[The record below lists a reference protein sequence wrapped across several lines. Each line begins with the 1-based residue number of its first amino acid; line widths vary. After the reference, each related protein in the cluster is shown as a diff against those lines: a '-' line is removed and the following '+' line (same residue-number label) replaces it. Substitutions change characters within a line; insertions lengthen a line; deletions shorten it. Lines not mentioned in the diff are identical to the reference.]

1 MFLLEHD
8 AKTLLATTG
17 ARIPAGVLLAPDSS
31 APNLPLPGPW
41 VVKAQVTVGGRGKAG
56 GIALADT
63 PDAVTAASHRI
74 LGLDIK
80 GKKVDSVRVEQQISG
95 ATERY
100 LGFILDPGA
109 GGVRVLFSPDGGVDI
124 ESGED
129 RLRSATAAPNEAAM
143 IAAATELAADQ
154 PVALR
159 AVIADAA
166 AKIVPAFFRY
176 EAVML
181 EINPLFTLPD
191 GGWIAGD
198 AKMVIDENAL
208 FRQPEIS
215 ALIDARG
222 DVYRETRTKRDHG
235 FDYVEI
241 DPLGEIGLLTTGAGL
256 SMMLVDELIG
266 AGLKPFNFLDLRSG
280 GLRGDPTR
288 IIQVMNWMADGPNV
302 GVVLVNIFAG
312 VTHLGEFTELLL
324 QAFKE
329 TPRLTV
335 PVVAR
340 LVGNGLDDARAIIE
354 KSGEPITLEPDLA
367 KAIALASGHL
377 EQGHL
382 AREQKS
388 C

>member
-8 AKTLLATTG
+8 AKLLLAEAG
-17 ARIPAGVLLAPDSS
+17 APVPDGVLLTAPLAGHSGGV
-31 APNLPLPGPW
+31 ALPTPGPW
-41 VVKAQVTVGGRGKAG
+41 VVKAQVSVGGRGKAG

-63 PDAVTAASHRI
+63 PEAVETATARI
-74 LGLDIK
+74 LASEIK
-80 GKKVDSVRVEQQISG
+80 GRPVHSVRVETQINDACES
-95 ATERY
+95 Y

-109 GGVRVLFSPDGGVDI
+109 GGVRVLFAAEGGVDI
-124 ESGED
+124 EDGGD
-129 RLRSATAAPNEAAM
+129 ALRSVVAAPDEAAM
-143 IAAATELAADQ
+143 TAAATELAADQ
-154 PVALR
+154 SEPMRTA
-159 AVIADAA
+159 IGDAA
-166 AKIVPAFFRY
+166 TRLVPAFLKH
-176 EAVML
+176 EAMML
-181 EINPLFTLPD
+181 EINPLFILND
-191 GGWIAGD
+191 GGWVAGD

-208 FRQPEIS
+208 YRQPEVS
-215 ALIDARG
+215 KFIDAR
-222 DVYRETRTKRDHG
+222 DPVYWETQAKRDHG

-241 DPLGEIGLLTTGAGL
+241 DPHGEIGLLTTGAGL

-280 GLRGDPTR
+280 GLGGDPSR

-324 QAFKE
+324 QAFRE

-340 LVGNGLDDARAIIE
+340 LVGNGLDDARKIIE
-354 KSGEPITLEPDLA
+354 ESGEPITLEPDLA
-367 KAIALASGHL
+367 KAIALASSHL
-377 EQGHL
+377 KRG
-382 AREQKS
+382 AAS